1 MGSAFALD
9 PVNCDQTYI
18 VRYIIGLFVV
28 VSLLFTSQQTAK
40 AQDLVQMSGL
50 VLTSDSLMG
59 VPYASVIIKGTGR
72 GTITNYQGFF
82 SLVAAKGDTLVFS
95 GLGFNT
101 DEYIVADSIKDY
113 RFSIVQ
119 LLTTGTFYLDETV
132 IFPWPTKEQFREAFL
147 TLNIPDDQLEI
158 ARRNLE
164 QQQLTAIGE
173 NMKIDGNEGADY
185 YLRKEAQKFSYAG
198 QLPPMNIFNPIAWA
212 QFIQAWKNGDFKKK
226 K

>member
-1 MGSAFALD
+1 M
-9 PVNCDQTYI
+9 
-18 VRYIIGLFVV
+18 RYLVALFVF
-28 VSLLFTSQQTAK
+28 VSVFFSQQQTAK

-59 VPYASVIIKGTGR
+59 VPYASVIIKGSGR

-95 GLGFNT
+95 SLGFDT
-101 DEYIVADSIKDY
+101 DEYVVSDTITSY

-147 TLNIPDDQLEI
+147 SLNIPDDQLEI
-158 ARRNLE
+158 ARRNLD
-164 QQQLTAIGE
+164 QDHLATVGE
-173 NMKIDGNEGADY
+173 NMTLDGNEAADY
-185 YLRKEAQKFSYAG
+185 YLRKEAQKYSYAG

-212 QFIQAWKNGDFKKK
+212 QFIEAWKNGDFKKK

>member
-1 MGSAFALD
+1 M
-9 PVNCDQTYI
+9 
-18 VRYIIGLFVV
+18 RYLVALFVF
-28 VSLLFTSQQTAK
+28 VSVFFSQQQTAK

-95 GLGFNT
+95 SLGFDT
-101 DEYIVADSIKDY
+101 DEYVVSDTITSY

-119 LLTTGTFYLDETV
+119 LLTTGTYYLDETV

-147 TLNIPDDQLEI
+147 SLNIPDDQLEI
-158 ARRNLE
+158 ARRNLD
-164 QQQLTAIGE
+164 QDHLATIGD
-173 NMKIDGNEGADY
+173 NMTIDGNEAADY
-185 YLRKEAQKFSYAG
+185 YLRKEAQKYSYAG

-212 QFIQAWKNGDFKKK
+212 QFIEAWKNGDFKKK

>member
-1 MGSAFALD
+1 M
-9 PVNCDQTYI
+9 
-18 VRYIIGLFVV
+18 
-28 VSLLFTSQQTAK
+28 FTSQPAAK

-59 VPYASVIIKGTGR
+59 IPYASVIIKGSGR

-101 DEYIVADSIKDY
+101 NEYVVSDTIKDY
-113 RFSIVQ
+113 RFSIVE
-119 LLTTGTFYLDETV
+119 LLTTGTYYLDETV

-173 NMKIDGNEGADY
+173 NMKIDGNEAADY
-185 YLRKEAQKFSYAG
+185 YLRREAQKYSYAG

-226 K
+226 N

>member
-1 MGSAFALD
+1 M
-9 PVNCDQTYI
+9 
-18 VRYIIGLFVV
+18 RYIIGVFIV
-28 VSLLFTSQQTAK
+28 VSILLTNKPAAK

-59 VPYASVIIKGTGR
+59 IPYASVIIKGTGR

-101 DEYIVADSIKDY
+101 DEYIVSDTITSY
-113 RFSIVQ
+113 RFSIVE
-119 LLTTGTFYLDETV
+119 LLTTGTYYLDETV

-173 NMKIDGNEGADY
+173 NMKIDGNEAADY
-185 YLRKEAQKFSYAG
+185 YLRREAQKYSYAG

>member
-1 MGSAFALD
+1 MGLAFAPD
-9 PVNCDQTYI
+9 PVNCDQTFI
-18 VRYIIGLFVV
+18 VRYIIGSFIVI
-28 VSLLFTSQQTAK
+28 SLLFTSQQTAK

-59 VPYASVIIKGTGR
+59 VPYASVIIKGSGR

-101 DEYIVADSIKDY
+101 DEYVVSDTITSY
-113 RFSIVQ
+113 RFSIVE
-119 LLTTGTFYLDETV
+119 LLTTGTYYLDETV

-147 TLNIPDDQLEI
+147 SLNIPDDQLEI

-173 NMKIDGNEGADY
+173 NMRIDGNEGADY

-226 K
+226 N